1 LQPIPSP
8 PRTYP
13 ALQPERFGNI
23 HEFLYKYGGLRTPEQ
38 VQQLQTDLQPIML
51 RRVKEDVEKSIPPK
65 IETIVNVELTNLQ
78 VLCSVLPPC
87 LVVCIAICTC
97 SKP

>member
-1 LQPIPSP
+1 MCVFS
-8 PRTYP
+8 PRTSPFPYSLKSRDNVP
-13 ALQPERFGNI
+13 AVCASQPERFGSI
-23 HEFLYKYGGLRTPEQ
+23 HDFLYKYGGLRTPEQ

-78 VLCSVLPPC
+78 VGSCWRS
-87 LVVCIAICTC
+87 
-97 SKP
+97 